1 MALIFT
7 THGDLEESLLIKT
20 EGSDET
26 ENEISN
32 WTEYHL
38 DGELVRRD
46 VHLVLKQP
54 ATFTDTIIGEF

>member
-7 THGDLEESLLIKT
+7 TKGELEESFLIKT
-20 EGSDET
+20 EGSDEND
-26 ENEISN
+26 NEVSN

-38 DGELVRRD
+38 DNELVRRD

-54 ATFTDTIIGEF
+54 ATFTETVIGEF

>member
-7 THGDLEESLLIKT
+7 TKGDLEESLLIKT
-20 EGSDET
+20 EGSEES

-46 VHLVLKQP
+46 VHLILKQP
-54 ATFTDTIIGEF
+54 AAFTDTIIGEF

>member
-7 THGDLEESLLIKT
+7 THGDLEESLLVKS
-20 EGSDET
+20 EGSDEND
-26 ENEISN
+26 NEISN

-38 DGELVRRD
+38 DGKLVRRD

>member
-20 EGSDET
+20 EGSDEND
-26 ENEISN
+26 NEVSN

-38 DGELVRRD
+38 DDELVRRD

-54 ATFTDTIIGEF
+54 TTFTDTIIGEF